1 MRPYDFDAGPT
12 RVHSLPRVPRRG
24 DNSEPARQERLEHLR
39 QATGA
44 SLDSI
49 ARTRLRDDQL
59 TSNLEAF
66 IGSVEVPLAVGGPL
80 YFNGEYAQGV
90 LYAPLATSEGA
101 LVSSVTRGAY
111 AISLCG
117 GVTTRVLGRR
127 MLRAPM
133 FVMASQ
139 DAALALGQLALSR
152 LAALREIV
160 ARYSNHA
167 QLLELQVHPMGRAV
181 SLLFAYETGNAAG
194 QNMTTT
200 CTWHACLWLIEQARA
215 HGLDAS
221 DFVIDG
227 GLSSDKK
234 VSAANLM
241 NGRGMRVQAEACISK
256 SVLRRVLKV
265 DARQVQRMWNYSLT
279 MAVSAGLTGL
289 NTNVAN
295 VVAAFFAATGQDLA
309 SVHESSVAVMAV
321 DAQADGDLHL
331 ALTMPSLVI
340 GTVGGGTHL
349 PDQRD
354 GLEMLACRGPGSVKK
369 LGEIIA
375 GYALALDLSTM
386 SAIVAG
392 HFAIAHEK
400 MGRNNHE
407 SHFKLGELTPEF
419 FRATAPPGGVL
430 ASIEHAEPLRG
441 VAVEDSVISE
451 TSARRLKRP
460 VGLFPFRVK
469 SREAGVQDLDVM
481 VKIKAT
487 SNEIADIAGAIAQL
501 CSAELGEQFKACKD
515 LLPSHGCDVRELA
528 IFAHQDERFVRHAP
542 RFHGAYR
549 NDKRNAYVLVQELLT
564 DVELLNSVNQL
575 HLWRGEHI
583 EAALDGAAQL
593 HAVWLG
599 REAELR
605 AQPWL
610 GHPPSRATAE
620 RKQALYRSLLQYAS
634 QELPELF
641 GSDTIARFSRYID
654 EAPKD
659 WEQLQALPRALV
671 HQDFNPRNMAFRRA
685 PAGLRLCVYDW
696 ELANLHVPQRDC
708 AELLAYVLPADCSE
722 ETLLHWVE
730 RHRLLLQAAAGTPL
744 PSEAWLKGHEL
755 ALRDFALS
763 TVLIYAMLHSFRNLP
778 YLPGLLEGVVH
789 QLSLLERLVG
799 LATARHPGVLCLE
812 GAL

>member
-1 MRPYDFDAGPT
+1 MPPNDISASNLSSVPK
-12 RVHSLPRVPRRG
+12 VPRRG
-24 DNSEPARQERLEHLR
+24 DNSEPARLERLEHLR
-39 QATGA
+39 DATGA
-44 SLDSI
+44 PLASI
-49 ARTRLRDDQL
+49 AQTRFREDQL

-80 YFNGEYAQGV
+80 FFNGEFAEGV
-90 LYAPLATSEGA
+90 VYAPLATSEGA

-139 DAALALGQLALSR
+139 GAALALGQLARSR
-152 LAALREIV
+152 LDALREV
-160 ARYSNHA
+160 VGRYSNHA
-167 QLLELQVHPMGRAV
+167 KLIELEVHPMGRAV
-181 SLLFAYETGNAAG
+181 SLLFVYETGEAAG

-200 CTWHACLWLIEQARA
+200 CTWHSCLWLVEHAKA

-221 DFVIDG
+221 DFIIDG

-234 VSAANLM
+234 VSAANLL
-241 NGRGMRVQAEACISK
+241 NGRGMRVQAEACISRT
-256 SVLRRVLKV
+256 VLRRVLKV
-265 DARQVQRMWNYSLT
+265 DAQRVQRMWNYSLT

-295 VVAAFFAATGQDLA
+295 VVAAIFAATGQDLA
-309 SVHESSVAVMAV
+309 SVHESSVGVMAV
-321 DAQADGDLHL
+321 DAQPNGDLQL
-331 ALTMPSLVI
+331 TLTMPSLVI

-354 GLEMLACRGPGSVKK
+354 GLEMLACQGPGSVKK
-369 LGEIIA
+369 LGEVIA

-419 FRATAPPGGVL
+419 FS
-430 ASIEHAEPLRG
+430 SISPDGRLRGAAHAVALPG

-460 VGLFPFRVK
+460 VGLFPFRVQGK
-469 SREAGVQDLDVM
+469 HVGRADVM
-481 VKIKAT
+481 VKVKAT
-487 SNEIADIAGAIAQL
+487 SAEIADIAATVAEL
-501 CSAELGEQFKACKD
+501 CSVELGREFKACKE

-528 IFAHQDERFVRHAP
+528 VFAQQDERFVRHAP
-542 RFHGAYR
+542 SFHGAYR
-549 NDKRNAYVLVQELLT
+549 NDKRSAYVLVQELLT
-564 DVELLNSVNQL
+564 DMELLNSASEL
-575 HLWRGEHI
+575 RRWRPEHI
-583 EAALDGAAQL
+583 EAALAGAAQL
-593 HAVWLG
+593 HAIWFG
-599 REAELR
+599 KEKELR

-610 GHPPSRATAE
+610 GVPASRETAE
-620 RKQALYRSLLQYAS
+620 KKQGLYRLLLEHAA
-634 QELPELF
+634 QELPELLTPELVADF
-641 GSDTIARFSRYID
+641 SQLIAD
-654 EAPKD
+654 APDD
-659 WEQLQALPRALV
+659 WSQLQSMPRTLV
-671 HQDFNPRNMAFRRA
+671 HQDFNPRNMAFRRTDDA
-685 PAGLRLCVYDW
+685 LTLCAYDW
-696 ELANLHVPQRDC
+696 ELANLHVPQRDS
-708 AELLAYVLPADCSE
+708 AELLAYVLPSECSE
-722 ETLLHWVE
+722 ETLSHWIE
-730 RHRLLLQAAAGTPL
+730 RHRLLLQAATGATL
-744 PSEAWLKGHEL
+744 PAEVWLRGYEL

-778 YLPGLLEGVVH
+778 YFAGLLGRLTH
-789 QLSLLERLVG
+789 QMALLSRLSGKASVAEPTCQDE
-799 LATARHPGVLCLE
+799 LMEAA
-812 GAL
+812 